1 MNERSPQKN
10 GAGTTQG
17 YGLHC
22 LRGDISGGLS
32 AGITALP
39 VAISCGVIAFAPM
52 GPGFGAYGALAGLN
66 TAIFVTL
73 VAAVF
78 GGSPLQVSGPK
89 SSLAVILGAVMVG
102 LLTDPLMPEDP
113 GLRSSLPIVLTFFC
127 VVLAGLFQVLFGLLR
142 FGNLIKFIPHPVTA
156 GFMNGLAIIIMS
168 TQLPLFID
176 VAGFDLD
183 TFFNEHITLRPK
195 ALLICAVTVGAM
207 WLARMWLRR
216 GGDAILALAVGTGAY
231 YLLARVQGTENMGGV
246 IGPIVRNIPYPNQL
260 FNFAD
265 ALKDP
270 NIDLLA
276 AGVVGPAL
284 VIALLGSIEPL
295 LSATAMDAHR
305 HVRHNSNRELIG
317 QGLSNAVAGL
327 FGGLAGGGSPTR
339 SVANF
344 DAGGRTRAAS
354 LAGPIGEERLS
365 YYEADDKNQPDD
377 YCDPGLRGR
386 GDEFSQLIQIPIDVA

>member
-52 GPGFGAYGALAGLN
+52 GPGLVAYGALAGLN

-89 SSLAVILGAVMVG
+89 SSLAVNLGAVM
-102 LLTDPLMPEDP
+102 
-113 GLRSSLPIVLTFFC
+113 
-127 VVLAGLFQVLFGLLR
+127 AGLFQVLFGLLR
-142 FGNLIKFIPHPVTA
+142 FGNLIKFILHPVTA

-386 GDEFSQLIQIPIDVA
+386 GDEFSQLLQIPIDVA